1 MENGTFRTGGR
12 SMIRVDRSTVREP
25 AKLKR
30 LRDAGLKHAS
40 KFFVDT
46 PLAERRQTRYFN
58 PYWQKA
64 YHVPIPALMRLFHE
78 KCAFCESRVSAD
90 TPGILDHFRP
100 KWATRGLGAST
111 HRIITGGWRS
121 PGTTSISPARTAT
134 SSAARGSLSR
144 KIAFRVQATIR
155 RMRNPSCS
163 IRASMIPTSICVSK
177 RTPASARSAGAVK
190 SRSTSLR

>member
-1 MENGTFRTGGR
+1 
-12 SMIRVDRSTVREP
+12 MIRVDRSTVREP

-30 LRDAGLKHAS
+30 LRDAGLKHAR

-100 KWATRGLGAST
+100 KWATRGLGREYAPDHYWWLAFAWNNLYLTCPNCNKQRGPRFPVKKASPSGS
-111 HRIITGGWRS
+111 RRRS
-121 PGTTSISPARTAT
+121 
-134 SSAARGSLSR
+134 
-144 KIAFRVQATIR
+144 
-155 RMRNPSCS
+155 
-163 IRASMIPTSICVSK
+163 
-177 RTPASARSAGAVK
+177 GA
-190 SRSTSLR
+190 